1 MNGVFNRDGHIS
13 DKGLWL
19 LTAGDPDALCCYE
32 LSEHLDYCD
41 QCVDRYSMLLT
52 ENALMVPPKEMAR
65 PVMAKVR
72 RRNILF
78 LTKRAIKVCTAASL
92 TLVIWYG
99 GLFGDGLTARTE
111 EISQRTARRGSAF
124 SQMVSGVSD
133 SIGDWIRGFGIYSRG
148 ERVGTQDK

>member
-1 MNGVFNRDGHIS
+1 MNGVFNQNGHIS
-13 DKGLWL
+13 DQGLWL

-41 QCVDRYSMLLT
+41 QCVDRYSVLLT
-52 ENALMVPPKEMAR
+52 ENMLMAPPSGLAK

-72 RRNILF
+72 RGNILF

-92 TLVIWYG
+92 TVVIWYS
-99 GLFGDGLTARTE
+99 GLFGDSLAVRNE
-111 EISQRTARRGSAF
+111 KIPDQARRGNSF

-133 SIGDWIRGFGIYSRG
+133 SIGNWIRGFGIYSRG
-148 ERVGTQDK
+148 E